1 MKLSSEN
8 SWYSEK
14 LQPHHLER
22 LAVVYVRQSTLQQVL
37 DHQESTRIQ
46 YGLAER
52 AQALGWHSERVLTI
66 DEDLGKSGSSAEG
79 RLGFQRLVSEVGLN
93 HVGLILGVDMSR
105 LARSSKDWH
114 QLLEICGLFGT
125 LIADLD
131 GIYDPSQYNDRL
143 LLGLKGTMS
152 EAELHILKQRLVRG
166 KRNKAKRGELG
177 FSVPIGYI
185 RRPSGE
191 IILDPDEQAQAVVK
205 LIFRKFEEL
214 GTLNAVLR
222 YLVKHR
228 IQVGVRAHSG
238 LKKGDLEWRRPN
250 RPTLQNLL
258 KSPIYAGAYAYGR
271 KQMDARRKHPDHPNS
286 GLVVKPMA
294 QWHVLIKDHHP
305 AYISWEQYEQ
315 HLAQLK
321 ANQNRAD
328 ELGCAR
334 AGISLLSGLLV
345 CGRCGGRMA
354 VQYHRQKHHRYICG
368 QEMADYGGKL
378 CQHLSGACL
387 DKYVSEQVLAAL
399 KPAALELSLSAAERI
414 ETDRA
419 DLDKHWQQRLERA
432 TFEADRA
439 KRHYQLVEPEN
450 RLVAR
455 HLAQEWEAKLKQQ
468 QQLTEDYERFCS
480 QQPTHLSAEERQA
493 IRSIAESLPRLW
505 FASTTTQTQ
514 RKELARQIIQK
525 ITVTVEGES
534 EKVQVII
541 EWVGGDTCES
551 TLIRPVAKWTQLSY
565 YSKLCHQ
572 LEQFAQ
578 TDLTTDEIIERLHQ
592 AGFRP
597 PKRRQTF
604 NREGIRA
611 LMRRLG
617 LLSSSSPRV
626 QEALAENEWL
636 LPDLARHLEIPKPT
650 LYDWVRRGWVKAR
663 QQPNAHKSWVIW
675 ADKAELDRLQKHR
688 QRPVGEVLQQLWRGE
703 TPTIAISPEVNIP
716 QTALP
721 ILYREPRIR
730 FGGDT
735 QEKETQKRTE

>member
-1 MKLSSEN
+1 MTLSSEN

-14 LQPHHLER
+14 LQAHHLER
-22 LAVVYVRQSTLQQVL
+22 LAIVYVRQSTLQQVL

-46 YGLAER
+46 YGLTGR
-52 AQALGWHSERVLTI
+52 AQSLGWHSERILTI

-166 KRNKAKRGELG
+166 KQNKAKRGELG

-191 IILDPDEQAQAVVK
+191 IILDPDEQAQSVVK

-222 YLVKHR
+222 YLVKHH

-238 LKKGDLEWRRPN
+238 LNKGDLEWRKPN

-286 GLVVKPMA
+286 GLVVKPMD
-294 QWHVLIKDHHP
+294 QWHVLIKNHHP
-305 AYISWEQYEQ
+305 AYISWAQYEQ

-328 ELGCAR
+328 ELGHAR

-345 CGRCGGRMA
+345 CGRCGCRMA

-368 QEMADYGGKL
+368 REMADYGGKL

-387 DKYVSEQVLAAL
+387 DDYVSEQVLSAL
-399 KPAALELSLSAAERI
+399 KPAALELSLAAAERI

-419 DLDKHWQQRLERA
+419 DINKHWQQRLERA
-432 TFEADRA
+432 EFETDRA

-455 HLAQEWEAKLKQQ
+455 QLAQEWEAQLKQQ
-468 QQLTEDYERFCS
+468 QQLKEDYKRFCL
-480 QQPTHLSAEERQA
+480 QQPKQLSTAERQA
-493 IRSIAESLPRLW
+493 IRSISESLPRLW
-505 FASTTTQTQ
+505 FSETTTQTQ
-514 RKELARQIIQK
+514 RKEIIRQVIQK

-534 EKVQVII
+534 EKVQMIV
-541 EWVGGDTCES
+541 EWAGGDTRKAH
-551 TLIRPVAKWTQLSY
+551 LVRPVAKWTQLSY
-565 YSKLCHQ
+565 YPQLCHQ
-572 LEQFAQ
+572 LEQLAQ
-578 TDLTTDEIIERLHQ
+578 ENITTDEIIERLHQ

-611 LMRRLG
+611 LMRQLG
-617 LLSSSSPRV
+617 LLSSAPPKV

-636 LPDLARHLEIPKPT
+636 LSDLARQLEMPKPT

-663 QQPNAHKSWVIW
+663 QQTNAHTSWIIW
-675 ADKAELDRLQKHR
+675 ANSAELDRLQKHR
-688 QRPVGEVLQQLWRGE
+688 QRPAGEVLQQLWRGE
-703 TPTIAISPEVNIP
+703 TPDIAIPPSIKIHQPSSPTE
-716 QTALP
+716 
-721 ILYREPRIR
+721 
-730 FGGDT
+730 
-735 QEKETQKRTE
+735 EKS

>member
-1 MKLSSEN
+1 MLSSEN

-14 LQPHHLER
+14 LQAHHLER
-22 LAVVYVRQSTLQQVL
+22 LAIVYVRQSTLQQVL

-46 YGLAER
+46 YGLTER
-52 AQALGWHSERVLTI
+52 AQALGWHPERILTI

-166 KRNKAKRGELG
+166 KQNKAKRGELG
-177 FSVPIGYI
+177 FSVPIGYV

-191 IILDPDEQAQAVVK
+191 VILDPDEQVQAIVK

-222 YLVKHR
+222 YLVKHH
-228 IQVGVRAHSG
+228 IQVGIRAHSG
-238 LKKGDLEWRRPN
+238 LRKGDLEWRKPN
-250 RPTLQNLL
+250 RQTLRNLL
-258 KSPIYAGAYAYGR
+258 KNPIYAGAYAYGR
-271 KQMDARRKHPDHPNS
+271 KQMDARRKHPDHPHS
-286 GLVVKPMA
+286 GLVIKAMA
-294 QWHVLIKDHHP
+294 DWHVLLKDHHP

-328 ELGCAR
+328 ELGHAR

-345 CGRCGGRMA
+345 CGRCGCPMA

-368 QEMADYGGKL
+368 REMAEYGGKL

-387 DKYVSEQVLAAL
+387 DDYVSEQVLSAL
-399 KPAALELSLSAAERI
+399 KPAALELSLAAAERM

-432 TFEADRA
+432 AFEAGRA
-439 KRHYQLVEPEN
+439 ERHYQLVEPEN

-468 QQLTEDYERFCS
+468 QQLTENYERFRL
-480 QQPTHLSAEERQA
+480 QQPKHLSAAEKQA
-493 IRSIAESLPRLW
+493 IRDIAESLPRLW
-505 FASTTTQTQ
+505 FAQTTTQTQ
-514 RKELARQIIQK
+514 RKELIRQVIQN

-534 EKVQVII
+534 EKVQVVIK
-541 EWVGGDTCES
+541 WAGGDTCNVD
-551 TLIRPVAKWTQLSY
+551 LVRPVAKWTQLSY
-565 YSKLCHQ
+565 YPQLCYQ
-572 LEQFAQ
+572 LEQLAQ
-578 TDLTTDEIIERLHQ
+578 TNLTTDEIIERLHQ

-617 LLSSSSPRV
+617 LLGSSPPKV
-626 QEALAENEWL
+626 QAALAKNEWL
-636 LPDLARHLEIPKPT
+636 LPDLARQLEMPKPT

-663 QQPNAHKSWVIW
+663 QQTNARKSWIVW
-675 ADKAELDRLQKHR
+675 ADSAELYRLQKHR
-688 QRPVGEVLQQLWRGE
+688 QRPAGEVLQQLWKGE
-703 TPTIAISPEVNIP
+703 TPAIAIPPTINTP
-716 QTALP
+716 QPSLTT
-721 ILYREPRIR
+721 I
-730 FGGDT
+730 
-735 QEKETQKRTE
+735 EKS

>member
-1 MKLSSEN
+1 MTLSSEN
-8 SWYSEK
+8 SSWYSEK
-14 LQPHHLER
+14 LQANHLER

-52 AQALGWHSERVLTI
+52 AQALGWHPERILTI

-105 LARSSKDWH
+105 PARSSKDWH

-191 IILDPDEQAQAVVK
+191 IIFDPDEQAQSVVQ

-214 GTLNAVLR
+214 GTLNAVLS
-222 YLVKHR
+222 YLVKHH

-238 LKKGDLEWRRPN
+238 LNKGDLEWRRPN
-250 RPTLQNLL
+250 RQTLRNLL
-258 KSPIYAGAYAYGR
+258 KSPVYAGAYAYGR

-294 QWHVLIKDHHP
+294 EWHVLIKDHHA
-305 AYISWEQYEQ
+305 AYIAWEQYEQ

-328 ELGCAR
+328 TLGHAR
-334 AGISLLSGLLV
+334 SGISLLSGLLV
-345 CGRCGGRMA
+345 CGRCGCPMA

-368 QEMADYGGKL
+368 REMAEYGGKL

-387 DKYVSEQVLAAL
+387 DDYVSQQVLSAL
-399 KPAALELSLSAAERI
+399 QPAALELSLAAAERI

-432 TFEADRA
+432 AFEAARA
-439 KRHYQLVEPEN
+439 ERHYQLVEPEN

-468 QQLTEDYERFCS
+468 QQLTEDYERFCV
-480 QQPTHLSAEERQA
+480 QQPKQLSVAEKQA
-493 IRSIAESLPRLW
+493 IRDIAESLPRLW
-505 FASTTTQTQ
+505 FAETTTQTQ
-514 RKELARQIIQK
+514 RKELVRQIIQK

-534 EKVQVII
+534 EKVQVIV
-541 EWVGGDTCES
+541 EWVGGDTCHAD
-551 TLIRPVAKWTQLSY
+551 LVRPVAKWTQLSY
-565 YSKLCHQ
+565 YPQLCRQ
-572 LEQFAQ
+572 LEQLAQ
-578 TDLTTDEIIERLHQ
+578 TNLTTDEIIERLHQ
-592 AGFRP
+592 QGFRP

-617 LLSSSSPRV
+617 LLSSSSPKV
-626 QEALAENEWL
+626 QEALADNEWL
-636 LPDLARHLEIPKPT
+636 LPDLARRLEMPKPT
-650 LYDWVRRGWVKAR
+650 LYDWVRRGWVNAR
-663 QQPNAHKSWVIW
+663 QHPNAHKSWVIW
-675 ADKAELDRLQKHR
+675 ADSAELDRLHKHR
-688 QRPVGEVLQQLWRGE
+688 QRPAGEVLQQRWKGE
-703 TPTIAISPEVNIP
+703 TPAIAMPPASQPHRPASHTE
-716 QTALP
+716 
-721 ILYREPRIR
+721 
-730 FGGDT
+730 
-735 QEKETQKRTE
+735 EKS